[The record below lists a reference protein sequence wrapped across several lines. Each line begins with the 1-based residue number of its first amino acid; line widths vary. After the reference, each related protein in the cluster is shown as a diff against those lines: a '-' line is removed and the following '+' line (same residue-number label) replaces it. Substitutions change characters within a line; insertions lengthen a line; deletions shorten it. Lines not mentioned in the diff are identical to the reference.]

1 MKPTAVIFDL
11 DGTLLDTLTDIA
23 EASNRSLAELQL
35 PTHPTADYRTLVG
48 DGVYVLFRRALP
60 KEVADD
66 EQLVHRCV
74 AAFHRHYDRLW
85 SATSRPYEGIGQ
97 MLQTL
102 LDRHLPLAVLSNK
115 PHEFTVSCVQHFFPH
130 VPFARVLGHRDGA
143 PRKPDPA
150 GVEEILQRL
159 SASPESCLYVGDTN
173 TDMQT
178 ALNSGCIPVGVT
190 WGFRS
195 AAELKASGAEHL
207 IDRPQQLLML
217 L

>member
-23 EASNRSLAELQL
+23 EASNRSLAELHF

-60 KEVADD
+60 QELAGD

-74 AAFHRHYDRLW
+74 AAFHHHYDQLW
-85 SATSRPYEGIGQ
+85 SATSRPYEGIDT

-102 LDRHLPLAVLSNK
+102 IDRHLSLAVLSNK
-115 PHEFTVSCVQHFFPH
+115 PHEFTVSCVRHFFPH

-150 GVEEILQRL
+150 GVEEILQRV
-159 SASPESCLYVGDTN
+159 SARPESCLYVGDTN

-178 ALNSGCIPVGVT
+178 ARNSRCIAVGAT

-195 AAELKASGAEHL
+195 AEELQASGAAHL
-207 IDRPQQLLML
+207 IDRPEQLLML